1 MINWHASDYR
11 LSAAAVD
18 WGNITPLVV
27 VSCVEDILSKIQVVD
42 SILVAS
48 GADEINFIAS
58 TAQPRQVGPVS
69 LTGSI
74 LLPSISYPSHHD
86 LNSLEHP
93 GLEAFTR

>member
-1 MINWHASDYR
+1 MNECAR
-11 LSAAAVD
+11 NARFKLSTAFKLPEV
-18 WGNITPLVV
+18 
-27 VSCVEDILSKIQVVD
+27 
-42 SILVAS
+42 
-48 GADEINFIAS
+48 ADEINFIAVS

-74 LLPSISYPSHHD
+74 LLPSIDKLPYPSHHD